1 MSLLC
6 GLKRTFF
13 LVCLTNFALF
23 APPSIVSSEDV
34 DRKPSIRV
42 IYGGSLFGTLK
53 PCG

>member
-1 MSLLC
+1 MSPLC
-6 GLKRTFF
+6 GFKRIFF
-13 LVCLTNFALF
+13 LVCLTNYVLF
-23 APPSIVSSEDV
+23 APSSIVSSEDV

>member
-6 GLKRTFF
+6 GLKRIFF
-13 LVCLTNFALF
+13 LVFLTNFTLF
-23 APPSIVSSEDV
+23 ALLSIAISEGV
-34 DRKPSIRV
+34 GRKPSIRV

>member
-1 MSLLC
+1 MDLLF
-6 GLKRTFF
+6 GFKRIFF

-23 APPSIVSSEDV
+23 APSSIVSSEDV

>member
-6 GLKRTFF
+6 GIKRTFL

-23 APPSIVSSEDV
+23 APSNIVGSEDV
-34 DRKPSIRV
+34 DRNPSIRV

>member
-1 MSLLC
+1 MDLLC
-6 GLKRTFF
+6 GLKRIFF

-23 APPSIVSSEDV
+23 APSSIVNSEDV